1 MERWIVLIE
10 PSTLMS
16 FPDPPPS
23 LLPLPVQKSRRAME
37 RWAGAWVR
45 GYLFTSLSYGSSWI
59 LPWDFLCTTTN
70 SYIIMCVTMSWVVHV
85 WVLTTLQ
92 VFATSLCGNAPIL
105 LNSVP
110 VLEEKLVCSKEFLSI
125 GTCTFRIEYYS
136 GFSPSPLREG
146 NLLTTPR
153 EVCGQHEDQLCV
165 YCMCVVLSTV
175 YVLFCYRKLWSL
187 PKLQGHP
194 PLSRRAR
201 KTQKPLLRYNFYS
214 RCILW
219 PQCSI
224 NVSLL
229 SYPDSPKW
237 S

>member
-1 MERWIVLIE
+1 
-10 PSTLMS
+10 MS
-16 FPDPPPS
+16 FPDPPPTFS
-23 LLPLPVQKSRRAME
+23 LRKSRRAME
-37 RWAGAWVR
+37 KWAGAWVQ

-59 LPWDFLCTTTN
+59 LPWDLLCICVQLLTTV
-70 SYIIMCVTMSWVVHV
+70 CVTMSWVVYL

-110 VLEEKLVCSKEFLSI
+110 VLEEKLVRSKEILSI

-165 YCMCVVLSTV
+165 HCMCVVLSTV
-175 YVLFCYRKLWSL
+175 YVFILLQKAMKP
-187 PKLQGHP
+187 PKTPRTPASVKKGKENTATPSKVQ
-194 PLSRRAR
+194 
-201 KTQKPLLRYNFYS
+201 LLLKKYTVTLVQY
-214 RCILW
+214 
-219 PQCSI
+219 
-224 NVSLL
+224 
-229 SYPDSPKW
+229 
-237 S
+237 

>member
-1 MERWIVLIE
+1 
-10 PSTLMS
+10 MS
-16 FPDPPPS
+16 FPDPPPTFS
-23 LLPLPVQKSRRAME
+23 LRKSRRAME
-37 RWAGAWVR
+37 KWAGAWVQ

-59 LPWDFLCTTTN
+59 LPWDLLCICVQLLTTV
-70 SYIIMCVTMSWVVHV
+70 CVTMSWVVYL

-110 VLEEKLVCSKEFLSI
+110 VLEEKLVRSKEILSI

-153 EVCGQHEDQLCV
+153 EVCGQHDDQYCV
-165 YCMCVVLSTV
+165 CTACVLFYLQSMFS
-175 YVLFCYRKLWSL
+175 FCYRKLWSL
-187 PKLQGHP
+187 PKLRGHL

-201 KTQKPLLRYNFYS
+201 KTRQPLLRYNFYS
-214 RCILW
+214 RSILW
-219 PQCSI
+219 P
-224 NVSLL
+224 
-229 SYPDSPKW
+229 
-237 S
+237 